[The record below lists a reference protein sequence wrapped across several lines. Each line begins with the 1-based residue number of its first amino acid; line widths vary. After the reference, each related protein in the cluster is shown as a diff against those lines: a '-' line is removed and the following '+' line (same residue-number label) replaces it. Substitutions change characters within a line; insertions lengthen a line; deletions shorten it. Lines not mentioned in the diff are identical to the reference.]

1 MKFVSMAIAFYNQ
14 GYFVYIGETQ
24 DQLAER
30 QRKHMSDC
38 HVFGEIDKQN
48 IVSIPL
54 TFVVGVELASRYEFN
69 LVLEVSKVVPKPFF
83 RNAKAG
89 GIWSFEEKDRDS
101 IFCIYMMVSK
111 ECTAKD
117 IPQQVDFSGKPN
129 FNRQITVGSPN
140 LDFLPKLKYKPGFY
154 EILYLL
160 GYKFDRPVT
169 FCKICGK
176 FVKSASLKTHSSH
189 KPKKLPNQIG

>member
-1 MKFVSMAIAFYNQ
+1 MDAKKRGSYVHVGGTIDPQPEY
-14 GYFVYIGETQ
+14 
-24 DQLAER
+24 

-83 RNAKAG
+83 RNARAG
-89 GIWSFEEKDRDS
+89 GIWSIVKKDWDS
-101 IFCIYMMVSK
+101 MFCIYMMVSK
-111 ECTAKD
+111 KCTAKD

-140 LDFLPKLKYKPGFY
+140 LEFLPKLMYKQGFY
-154 EILYLL
+154 EVLYLL
-160 GYKFDRPVT
+160 GYTFDRPIT

-176 FVKSASLKTHSSH
+176 FVKSASLQTHSSH